1 MNKTTNATQ
10 ATKDAKF
17 FAAGEATRKAN
28 ATKAAALAKIEAE
41 NCAKNIEA
49 IKQAEQTIILSN
61 GTDTKTFVFDTV
73 AKSFTALE
81 KKLVVKYDKDGN
93 VASAYAHLEKVFTAK
108 TADNKLGELTDA
120 INAHNATITA
130 SKENGKTKKSSNAS
144 TSGIAFTV
152 PQLAIDFENL
162 TSSPT
167 RIITAMKEIEN
178 KKSEINA
185 LEANL
190 KELEALKA
198 KLASLTAEELE
209 TMKSIAEAA
218 TEKAKSEA
226 AEKIK
231 AERLFEKTASNL
243 EELTKEQA
251 RKMLEKLTAMLKA

>member
-1 MNKTTNATQ
+1 MNKSTNETQ
-10 ATKDAKF
+10 ATKEAKF

-28 ATKAAALAKIEAE
+28 ETKAEAKAKAEADALAEALAKAAAEAVR
-41 NCAKNIEA
+41 
-49 IKQAEQTIILSN
+49 IILSN

-73 AKSFTALE
+73 AKSFTDLD

-130 SKENGKTKKSSNAS
+130 GKSNGKTKKSSNAS
-144 TSGIAFTV
+144 VSGIAFTV
-152 PQLAIDFENL
+152 PQVAIDFENL
-162 TSSPT
+162 ISSPSM
-167 RIITAMKEIEN
+167 IITASREIEI
-178 KKSEINA
+178 KKSEIKA

-190 KELEALKA
+190 EEFNALKA
-198 KLASLTAEELE
+198 TLDSLTAEELE
-209 TMKSIAEAA
+209 EMKSTAEAA
-218 TEKAKSEA
+218 TEKAKTEA

-231 AERLFEKTASNL
+231 AERLFEKTSSNI
-243 EELTKEQA
+243 EVLTNEQA